1 LPCVISESEEEVNDV
16 LIQHKR
22 EDKSIKEYSQYLVD
36 GIMVGTPE
44 KVLQGIRKYL
54 DIGVSHFIL
63 HFIGLN
69 NAVLRLFDSKVITRI

>member
-1 LPCVISESEEEVNDV
+1 
-16 LIQHKR
+16 
-22 EDKSIKEYSQYLVD
+22 
-36 GIMVGTPE
+36 MVGTPE